1 MGSILDWLTM
11 FFRTYGIP
19 VLGGTII
26 LQCGGIPTG
35 ANYLVIAAG
44 AFAYAGEF
52 SLPSLLLWVWFFNIA
67 GDSLVYWFWKRF
79 GQYLQDNVFSS
90 KRWFAY
96 SMGKSARYLNKYGQA
111 SLLISRF
118 PLSGLGPP
126 LNILTGLINYSY
138 SRFLVAIIP
147 GELLWTGFN
156 LGAGFWF
163 GDAWETI
170 GNIINDYLK
179 WIVAMASLLWVLYM
193 LYRTIRRHYL
203 LGNFKKNELSESSD
217 NSTS

>member
-1 MGSILDWLTM
+1 MADVLDWLII

-19 VLGGTII
+19 VLGATIV

-52 SLPSLLLWVWFFNIA
+52 NLTSLILWVWFFNIA
-67 GDSLVYWFWKRF
+67 GDSLVYWLWKHF
-79 GQYLQDNVFSS
+79 GGFLHDEIFSS
-90 KRWFAY
+90 KRWFVYA
-96 SMGKSARYLNKYGQA
+96 MGKSARFLERYGRA

-126 LNILTGLINYSY
+126 LNILTGMTNYNY
-138 SRFLVAIIP
+138 VRFLTAIIP

-170 GNIINDYLK
+170 GSVINDYLK
-179 WIVAMASLLWVLYM
+179 WIIAVASLLWVLFM
-193 LYRTIRRHYL
+193 LWRAIRRHYVL
-203 LGNFKKNELSESSD
+203 HGRQKKELPETPD
-217 NSTS
+217 NSKP